1 MTGNAIFH
9 FIKYFIGI
17 DKPESQTTLAE
28 QNCIKKYALNS
39 NRALEIG
46 VFEGVNTKNI
56 AETINESAT
65 LYAIDP
71 FFKGKLGVCYS
82 ELIAKSEFKR
92 SKLLHKIQFIEKLS
106 FEAINDIPDELDFI
120 FIDGDH
126 SLEGIQKDWA
136 IFSKKLKQGGIIILH
151 DTSTPAHN
159 PRVANLG
166 SCKYYNEYIKFDDR
180 FNHLETVDSI
190 NVLQRK

>member
-1 MTGNAIFH
+1 M
-9 FIKYFIGI
+9 
-17 DKPESQTTLAE
+17 
-28 QNCIKKYALNS
+28 
-39 NRALEIG
+39 
-46 VFEGVNTKNI
+46 NTKNI

-82 ELIAKSEFKR
+82 ELIAKTELKR

-126 SLEGIQKDWA
+126 SLEGIQKDWK
-136 IFSKKLKQGGIIILH
+136 IFSEKLQQGGIIALH
-151 DTSTPAHN
+151 DTSIPSHN

-166 SCKYYNEYIKFDDR
+166 SCKYYNEYIKLDDR

-190 NVLQRK
+190 NVLQKK